1 MRVNLPQHLPEPVGP
16 LSSCRRYWVGHGDQL
31 CRHTLQT
38 TAGVATPVA
47 SLSQQRTGG
56 MKTVAWVCGTGAD
69 SCPLCLIP
77 AGQSMRQLQLTY
89 NDFFPDYFSLAE
101 KPPAEFCLSPDGNTE
116 SISIDLLQKKGESS
130 HLWWTM

>member
-1 MRVNLPQHLPEPVGP
+1 
-16 LSSCRRYWVGHGDQL
+16 
-31 CRHTLQT
+31 
-38 TAGVATPVA
+38 
-47 SLSQQRTGG
+47 
-56 MKTVAWVCGTGAD
+56 MKTASVCRTGAD
-69 SCPLCLIP
+69 PCPLCLIP

-116 SISIDLLQKKGESS
+116 SISIDLLQKKGESI